1 MGGDEYINKM
11 DQQLPEATILLFRR
25 LAHAKVMN
33 FALFLVSFVNSLA
46 NGLMAGHEVA
56 FVYEAC
62 ILQGMNCYH
71 ISSVGLKLYAMMVH
85 SQNGSH

>member
-33 FALFLVSFVNSLA
+33 TSAFVVRSVAPDANS
-46 NGLMAGHEVA
+46 LMAGHNVA
-56 FVYEAC
+56 FAQEAC
-62 ILQGMNCYH
+62 IHQGMELLSCVICELCYDA
-71 ISSVGLKLYAMMVH
+71 YT
-85 SQNGSH
+85 NG